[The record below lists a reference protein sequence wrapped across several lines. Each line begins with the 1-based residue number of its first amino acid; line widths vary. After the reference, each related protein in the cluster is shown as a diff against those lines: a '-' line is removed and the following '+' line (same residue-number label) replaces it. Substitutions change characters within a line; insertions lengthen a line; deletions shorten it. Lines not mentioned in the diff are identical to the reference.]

1 MRVLYSLENCVDL
14 DDDSEI
20 LELYC
25 SQAAADTIMLSIY
38 SHARAYLG
46 LDKQVVIDTED
57 TDIYVQFA
65 YVARELPGLK
75 LYRSSKDNN
84 FIDCKAL
91 CSSEMAEVVIQLHVL
106 TGCDSNSVFFG
117 IGLNFFFQ

>member
-20 LELYC
+20 PELYC

-46 LDKQVVIDTED
+46 IDKQVVIDTED
-57 TDIYVQFA
+57 IYIYIYIYIYVQSA
-65 YVARELPGLK
+65 YVTQELPGLK
-75 LYRSSKDNN
+75 LYRS
-84 FIDCKAL
+84 L
-91 CSSEMAEVVIQLHVL
+91 RR
-106 TGCDSNSVFFG
+106 
-117 IGLNFFFQ
+117 